1 MVRRRKFSDAASG
14 HPGPQAGQAADQHAT
29 HRHPLSP
36 GHQQV
41 AGLMHGDPAQA
52 SLATRQ
58 GFSQQV
64 TTTAGEGCGIQAER
78 AQEQAHPHG
87 DPPG

>member
-1 MVRRRKFSDAASG
+1 
-14 HPGPQAGQAADQHAT
+14 
-29 HRHPLSP
+29 
-36 GHQQV
+36 
-41 AGLMHGDPAQA
+41 MHGDPPQA